1 LATTVPIETPA
12 VAAWVRLLRSH
23 AALVR
28 LFNAQLVSEHGL
40 TINDYE
46 VLLLL
51 SHAGDARMRR
61 TDLAERVQL
70 TPSGVTRLLDGLERA
85 GLVEKADC
93 ASDRRVSYAV
103 LTDAGRE
110 RLADASPSHL
120 AAIDAL
126 FEESFTSGE
135 LESLAELLGR
145 LPGSGGPP
153 ACAPPD
159 Q

>member
-1 LATTVPIETPA
+1 MATTVPIETPA

-70 TPSGVTRLLDGLERA
+70 TPSGVTRLLDGLEQA
-85 GLVEKADC
+85 GLVERAEC
-93 ASDRRVSYAV
+93 PTDRRVTYAQ

-110 RLADASPSHL
+110 RLEEASRAHL
-120 AAIDAL
+120 ASIREL
-126 FEESFTSGE
+126 FEEHLSEPEVEALAATLGKLPAVTPAE
-135 LESLAELLGR
+135 ESCE
-145 LPGSGGPP
+145 PP
-153 ACAPPD
+153 
-159 Q
+159 

>member
-1 LATTVPIETPA
+1 MSTTIHIETPT

-51 SHAGDARMRR
+51 SHADDARMRR
-61 TDLAERVQL
+61 TDLAERIQL
-70 TPSGVTRLLDGLERA
+70 TPSGVTRLLDGLQRA
-85 GLVEKADC
+85 GLVEKAEC

-103 LTDAGRE
+103 LTEAGRE

-120 AAIDAL
+120 DAIDGL
-126 FEESFTSGE
+126 FAERFTLGE

-153 ACAPPD
+153 ACAPPEP
-159 Q
+159 